1 MANVIAVIAAMNE
14 DANNNIQDEAEYKQK
29 IIDQRKKDKIA
40 RDRNRRYAFF
50 NFKLTFRRYI
60 SSKFHKFLIAIWYRL
75 SVAGSIIDLSNVN
88 KSVDTDDKINKDK
101 NFPFQRKLNMNFDP
115 NLYNE
120 NLHSNEHIFINDNE
134 SNSESKY
141 DEDYKPKYLDY
152 ALFNP
157 KYPGK

>member
-1 MANVIAVIAAMNE
+1 
-14 DANNNIQDEAEYKQK
+14 
-29 IIDQRKKDKIA
+29 
-40 RDRNRRYAFF
+40 
-50 NFKLTFRRYI
+50 
-60 SSKFHKFLIAIWYRL
+60 
-75 SVAGSIIDLSNVN
+75 
-88 KSVDTDDKINKDK
+88 
-101 NFPFQRKLNMNFDP
+101 MNFDP